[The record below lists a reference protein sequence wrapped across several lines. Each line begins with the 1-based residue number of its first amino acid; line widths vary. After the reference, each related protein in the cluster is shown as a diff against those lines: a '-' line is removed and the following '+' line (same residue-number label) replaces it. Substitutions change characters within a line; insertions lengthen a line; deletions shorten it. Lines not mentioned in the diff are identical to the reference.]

1 MPSSAAFVDAALKL
15 GEQEL
20 EALERDDFDGATAF
34 AERRDWLLTQAW
46 EARTEADKD
55 AYRAR
60 LEKMRDMQQRLL
72 DVATQKQATS
82 RGALQRSRKEGKR
95 LAGYQQAMSQAA
107 TLIGNFQ
114 KR

>member
-15 GEQEL
+15 SEQEFQ
-20 EALERDDFDGATAF
+20 ALERDDFDGAVAL
-34 AERRDWLLTQAW
+34 AERRDWLLSQAW

-72 DVATQKQATS
+72 DLAAQKQAS
-82 RGALQRSRKEGKR
+82 SKGALQRSRKESKR

-107 TLIGNFQ
+107 NLIGNY
-114 KR
+114 KK